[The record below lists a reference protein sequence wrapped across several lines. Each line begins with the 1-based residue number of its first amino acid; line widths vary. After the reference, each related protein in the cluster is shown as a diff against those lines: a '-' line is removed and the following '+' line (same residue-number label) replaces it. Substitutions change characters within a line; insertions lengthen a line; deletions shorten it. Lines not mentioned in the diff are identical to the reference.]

1 MVGIIIGS
9 FVLSL
14 THALIPNHWFPLA
27 AISRSEKWSK
37 TESIKITALIGF
49 LHTLSTILFG
59 ILVGFIGLSLKGLSE
74 ITEHLA
80 PLILILFGLF
90 LIGLQIKNKGKHTH
104 HHIDTETLNNKPNKS
119 KFAIVTTLGIMMFF
133 SPCIEIE
140 AYYFTVGSN
149 LGWLGIFI
157 LSIIYLTITLIMMV
171 ILVELARTS
180 LDKLNKKLHGL
191 DKYERAV
198 NGVILIILGIV
209 QFIIKH

>member
-37 TESIKITALIGF
+37 TESIKITAFIGF
-49 LHTLSTILFG
+49 LHTLSTIIFG
-59 ILVGFIGLSLKGLSE
+59 ILVGFIGLSLKELSE

-80 PLILILFGLF
+80 PIVLILFGLF
-90 LIGLQIKNKGKHTH
+90 LISLQIKNKGKHTH
-104 HHIDTETLNNKPNKS
+104 IDTEKLNSKPNKS

-140 AYYFTVGSN
+140 AYYFTVGSK
-149 LGWLGIFI
+149 LGWSGIFL

-209 QFIIKH
+209 QFLIKH